1 MGTLVCLYSL
11 HILPANLTML
21 KLFCVLLV
29 VSVVAA
35 DSAVDKRHGHGGVRY
50 GGRYPGRHGG
60 GYYGGGRYGGRGRY
74 HGGGHHGG
82 HGGHGG
88 HHGHHHGHHHGP
100 PPPPPPPMNETDAAF
115 QAGMAAAQGGNNP
128 SNLMQALQSLL
139 EAIANNRQG

>member
-11 HILPANLTML
+11 HILPAKLTML

-35 DSAVDKRHGHGGVRY
+35 DSAVDKRHGHGGGRY
-50 GGRYPGRHGG
+50 GGRYPGS
-60 GYYGGGRYGGRGRY
+60 
-74 HGGGHHGG
+74 

>member
-35 DSAVDKRHGHGGVRY
+35 DSAVDKRHGHGGGRY
-50 GGRYPGRHGG
+50 GGGYGGRH
-60 GYYGGGRYGGRGRY
+60 GYYGGWHGGRGRY
-74 HGGGHHGG
+74 HGGR
-82 HGGHGG
+82 
-88 HHGHHHGHHHGP
+88 HHGP
-100 PPPPPPPMNETDAAF
+100 PPPPPPPNETDAAF

-139 EAIANNRQG
+139 EAMANNRQG